1 MKDMMNA
8 LSEKVMNPPVDVE
21 KMDIDDGDG
30 DDDESRVMLD
40 WMVNVANEGR
50 IEGGEVT
57 GNADLLDHIHH
68 HHHLLVDTAIRTD
81 RERALHFRTNFG
93 SSFDSLNW
101 LTGYGR

>member
-50 IEGGEVT
+50 IEGAEVT
-57 GNADLLDHIHH
+57 GTADLPDHNHH
-68 HHHLLVDTAIRTD
+68 HHFLLVDTTIRANK
-81 RERALHFRTNFG
+81 ERVYISRPILVPVVIH
-93 SSFDSLNW
+93 
-101 LTGYGR
+101 

>member
-8 LSEKVMNPPVDVE
+8 LSGKVMNPPMDVE

-30 DDDESRVMLD
+30 DDDENRVMLD

-68 HHHLLVDTAIRTD
+68 HHFLVDTAIRTD
-81 RERALHFRTNFG
+81 RERTLHFRTNFG
-93 SSFDSLNW
+93 SSLNW
-101 LTGYGR
+101 LTDYGR